1 MIMRIFN
8 IVPKAELLTKS
19 LIERKK
25 RQSKSGLLRVINKLR
40 YSTLLFVLPIPL
52 SIVLFFAAIFNI
64 VFLKLCV
71 IVFCFGFVICGF
83 YMYSDKAL
91 YRGSEESDKK
101 NSDFF
106 ISIGLLI
113 TVLAVTWS
121 FVKYENLEFPIKAIL
136 LIAYV
141 FFMVQKVMP
150 VIPEYKIKTNR
161 VINCIKS
168 VEAVLTDI
176 ESGNKISAVDVT
188 MPKKYMYNECKNYEY
203 VYHYG
208 DNDYCLSLYNKV
220 LFISRYGSSV
230 TIEIDPDSPE
240 CFNNKDIIE
249 PPEKKEFVYHVI
261 IYTLLAIIFTAVA
274 LFMLKYGLSG
284 LFE

>member
-1 MIMRIFN
+1 MRIFN
-8 IVPKAELLTKS
+8 IVPKAELITES
-19 LIERKK
+19 LIKRKK
-25 RQSKSGLLRVINKLR
+25 RQSKSGLLRVINKMR
-40 YSTLLFVLPIPL
+40 YSKVLFVLPFPL
-52 SIVLFFAAIFNI
+52 AVACFFAAMFNI

-71 IVFCFGFVICGF
+71 IVFCSGFIICGL
-83 YMYSDKAL
+83 YKNGDKDFS
-91 YRGSEESDKK
+91 RIPEESEKK
-101 NSDFF
+101 TSDFF

-136 LIAYV
+136 LLAYV
-141 FFMVQKVMP
+141 FFMVQKVIP

-161 VINCIKS
+161 VINCIES

-176 ESGNKISAVDVT
+176 ESGNRISAVDVT

-208 DNDYCLSLYNKV
+208 DNNYCLSLYNKI

-249 PPEKKEFVYHVI
+249 PPDKKEFVYHVI

-274 LFMLKYGLSG
+274 LFMLEYGLSG